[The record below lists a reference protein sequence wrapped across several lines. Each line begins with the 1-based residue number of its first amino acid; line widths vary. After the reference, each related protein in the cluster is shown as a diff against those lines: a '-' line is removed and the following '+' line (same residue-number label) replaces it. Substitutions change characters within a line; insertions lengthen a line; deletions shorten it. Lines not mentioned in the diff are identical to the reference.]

1 MKMKRF
7 QLYFAIITIGL
18 LIFGSIFAHFLA
30 TDNPFEPNMLYRLQ
44 GPSLEHFFGTDALG
58 RDMYSRILYGGR
70 VSMLLALVS
79 ALLALA
85 IGVFIGII
93 SGFYGGK
100 VDLFFL
106 LLSNIFQGIPSS
118 CFMIAVA
125 GILGTSIYSLVTA
138 LVITSW
144 AAFSRIVRA
153 EVLQLIREPFVEGL
167 RCLGCSNSRIIFKHL
182 LPNISNKL
190 MVLFTI
196 RIGKAILSIA
206 GLSFL
211 GLGVQPPVPD
221 WSVMIN
227 DAVMYYRS
235 APHLII
241 VPGFFVFI
249 LIYSLNIIGEYLR
262 DKFDVRFEEVRKW

>member
-1 MKMKRF
+1 M
-7 QLYFAIITIGL
+7 
-18 LIFGSIFAHFLA
+18 
-30 TDNPFEPNMLYRLQ
+30 
-44 GPSLEHFFGTDALG
+44 
-58 RDMYSRILYGGR
+58 
-70 VSMLLALVS
+70 
-79 ALLALA
+79 
-85 IGVFIGII
+85 
-93 SGFYGGK
+93 
-100 VDLFFL
+100 
-106 LLSNIFQGIPSS
+106 
-118 CFMIAVA
+118 
-125 GILGTSIYSLVTA
+125 
-138 LVITSW
+138 
-144 AAFSRIVRA
+144 RA

>member
-18 LIFGSIFAHFLA
+18 LIFGSIFAPFLA

-153 EVLQLIREPFVEGL
+153 EVLRLIREPFVEGL